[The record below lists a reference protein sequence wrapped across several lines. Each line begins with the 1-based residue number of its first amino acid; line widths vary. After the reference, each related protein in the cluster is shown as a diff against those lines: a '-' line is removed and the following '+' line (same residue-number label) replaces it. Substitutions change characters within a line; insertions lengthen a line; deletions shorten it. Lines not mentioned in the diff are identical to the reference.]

1 MLNWL
6 KRLPGNILK
15 IIWYPFDKI
24 GRFIWYCIKG
34 KTKKGNVIRQSIGAL
49 LLTLI
54 AFFYI
59 YSQPINIVI
68 DGVNKTTDKLSAWD
82 RLPFKSRGFDQWLS
96 QRDIAQLPNNTFIL
110 GLDLQG
116 GVRVVY
122 DVDLKGIAGPDQK
135 QALESL
141 QKVVT
146 QRVDAFGVSE
156 PRIYIEQGDKT
167 RLVIE
172 LAGIKDPEQAIKQIG
187 QTPTL
192 EFFDKV
198 RPPEER
204 QKIIEQI
211 QSGNIENLDNLANL
225 DFIGSPVLT
234 GQNLDNAQVIF
245 DPQTAQP
252 QVGIKFDDEGKKK
265 FAEFTRDNIGKI
277 LYIVLDGQVVSAPRI
292 NQEIPNGQATIS
304 GDFTAQSAK
313 ELVDYLNSGALPVPI
328 TIASQ
333 QIIQAS
339 LGTESLYQSIR
350 AGGFGLLFVAIFM
363 ILFYRGLGAI
373 AVIALGVYTILVLS
387 LFNVL
392 GFTLTIAGI
401 TGFIV
406 SVGLAVDGNILIF
419 ERMKEE
425 LANGRDFEASA
436 KEGFKRAWES
446 IRDSQISTLISA
458 LILFYLASGVVQGFG
473 TTLIIGIGVSLFT
486 AITVS
491 RLLVALL
498 GYQEWLLKTKF
509 GRFIT
514 LQK

>member
-1 MLNWL
+1 MLSLL

-34 KTKKGNVIRQSIGAL
+34 NTKKGNIIRQSIGVL

-59 YSQPINIVI
+59 YPQPINSMIA
-68 DGVNKTTDKLSAWD
+68 GVNKTTDKISAWD
-82 RLPFKSRGFDQWLS
+82 RLPFKSRGFDQWLA
-96 QRDIAQLPNNTFIL
+96 QRDIPSFPPNTFVL

-122 DVDLKGIAGPDQK
+122 DVDLKGIPDADQK
-135 QALESL
+135 QALDSL
-141 QKVVT
+141 QKIVT

-156 PRIYIEQGDKT
+156 PRIYLEEGDKT
-167 RLVIE
+167 RLVVE
-172 LAGIKDPEQAIKQIG
+172 LAGVKDPEQAIKQIG
-187 QTPTL
+187 QTPVL
-192 EFFDKV
+192 EFYQG
-198 RPPEER
+198 RPPEET
-204 QKIIEQI
+204 QKIIDQLK
-211 QSGNIENLDNLANL
+211 SGNIENLQNPY
-225 DFIGSPVLT
+225 FIEPPVLT
-234 GQNLDNAQVIF
+234 GKNLDNSQVVF
-245 DPQTAQP
+245 DPQTGQP

-265 FAEFTRDNIGKI
+265 FAEFTRDNIGET
-277 LYIVLDGQVVSAPRI
+277 LYIVLDGNIVSAPRI

-304 GDFTAQSAK
+304 GEFTAKSAK

-363 ILFYRGLGAI
+363 ILFYRGLGVI
-373 AVIALGVYTILVLS
+373 AVIALGVYAILVLA
-387 LFNVL
+387 LFNIF

-406 SVGLAVDGNILIF
+406 SVGIAVDGNILIF

-446 IRDSQISTLISA
+446 IRDSHISTLISA

-473 TTLIIGIGVSLFT
+473 TTLIIGIGMSLFT

-491 RLLVALL
+491 RLLVTLL
-498 GYQEWLLKTKF
+498 GYQEWLLKTKL